1 LNIVDDLSAAMDG
14 DMGSWLVLLDF
25 SKAFD
30 SLSHDLWCRRL
41 LSFFG
46 FSEKS
51 VKIFF
56 PIFSIMYA

>member
-1 LNIVDDLSAAMDG
+1 
-14 DMGSWLVLLDF
+14 
-25 SKAFD
+25 
-30 SLSHDLWCRRL
+30 

-56 PIFSIMYA
+56 PIFSIMYAWQSIIPFDIKFGYDYFE